1 MCIDKQRAR
10 PCSTR
15 IIERVFACMSDRREA
30 AAVLALAER
39 THRSWHVLAQALE
52 DAGTALGLAAGLRT
66 GREPPELEGA
76 LERVV
81 IQDEQLDQAEELI
94 QVLADRG
101 VSLVTVLDEAYPAN
115 LRLVYDR
122 PPFLFVRGEL
132 RDEDR
137 RAIAVVGTRNASEQ
151 GLREADLLARGLA
164 DRGVAVVS
172 GLALGIDT
180 SAHTATLDVGGRTIA
195 VIGNGID
202 RPIYPQQNRAL
213 ADRIVASGGA
223 VVSQFLPQAP
233 PRPDNFRLRN
243 RTMSGLALGTV
254 VVEASGKSGA
264 RMQARIALEHMK
276 RVFLLRGLVT
286 REEWA
291 RQYIDHPGVSVVEH
305 ADEVLSV
312 LDAIETSAEQLS
324 LTG

>member
-1 MCIDKQRAR
+1 M
-10 PCSTR
+10 T
-15 IIERVFACMSDRREA
+15 DRREG
-30 AAVLALAER
+30 AAVLALAAR
-39 THRSWHVLAQALE
+39 THRSWHLLAQALE
-52 DAGTALGLAAGLRT
+52 DAGTAQDFAAGVRT
-66 GREPPELEGA
+66 GTEPPDFGAA

-81 IQDEQLDQAEELI
+81 IQEEQLEENERLI
-94 QVLADRG
+94 EDLASRG
-101 VSLVTVLDEAYPAN
+101 VSLVTVLEEAYPAN

-122 PPFLFVRGEL
+122 PPFLFVRGTL

-137 RAIAVVGTRNASEQ
+137 RAIAVVGTRKASAE
-151 GLREADLLARGLA
+151 GLREADRLARGLV
-164 DRGVAVVS
+164 DRGVTVVS

-180 SAHTATLDVGGRTIA
+180 AAHEAVLDAGGRTIA

-202 RPIYPQQNRAL
+202 GPIYPRENRAL
-213 ADRIVASGGA
+213 ADRVVDSGGA
-223 VVSQFLPQAP
+223 VISQFLPEAP

-276 RVFLLRGLVT
+276 RVFLVRDLVT

-291 RQYIDHPGVSVVEH
+291 QQYLDHPGVTVVEH
-305 ADEVLSV
+305 ADDV
-312 LDAIETSAEQLS
+312 LDVVDEIRTPAEQLN
-324 LTG
+324 LTM